1 MRNKIDDQI
10 DFYELIV
17 ELWQHKLRIA
27 SFMFVALV
35 IGLIFSYNQKV
46 HFSSKIIYSVE
57 ALPPNVSDRAVL
69 SKFKENFYSEALFK
83 DWQKAQKNSSIVFNT
98 INNKKMDAGFPV
110 RRDDSELS
118 AQFKE
123 DTLSNKKR
131 ITYIQINSNDSTLIN
146 DFYEYTQYVNNFLT
160 LEYLLKAKEE
170 FNFFRSRFNSLG
182 LNINKNASKP
192 LDENTDMDTYTNF
205 FETENDRTVFV
216 NLGSLSTDYMT
227 LNRYIVA
234 SEKGE
239 NLFFVNFPSNRI
251 SDSRPTEKILIIAL
265 LMGGFIGTFFSLL
278 HISILRNRKNKASK

>member
-239 NLFFVNFPSNRI
+239 NLFFVNFPSKRI